1 MMNRKEIT
9 PMKKRLLS
17 ILLVICFC
25 VTMLSFTGCGKKSAN
40 NLAAD
45 GKYKGQELNVFLWPE
60 YIPDSVISDFESK
73 YGCKVNVSTYSSNE
87 EMLSKFQ
94 NSAEGTYDIVDPSD
108 YMVEHMIKKGMLAKL
123 DRNVITNF
131 SNLDEQYLGQF
142 YDKNNEYSVPFAP
155 GEIAIGYDKSAVKGE
170 VTGFDTLFDPS
181 YKSSIIVL
189 DDPKIVIGMVNQSL
203 GYSLN
208 ETDKKKLE
216 KTNEK
221 LQKFKSNVYS
231 LKFEGTQ
238 EMLLSGECSLG
249 YIFNGNIALAQ
260 MESDNIG
267 VCFPKTG
274 SYKWIDNLCIPANS
288 KKQELAN
295 EFINYILDADVD
307 CKIRTEIPSTSPN
320 KAGWDKVDDKLRNT
334 ALSIPE
340 ESWKNSEYAANLDEA
355 TNKIYNNMYAEF
367 TK

>member
-1 MMNRKEIT
+1 
-9 PMKKRLLS
+9 MKKKILS
-17 ILLVICFC
+17 VILAATLCIS
-25 VTMLSFTGCGKKSAN
+25 MLSFTGCGKKSSKG
-40 NLAAD
+40 LAAG
-45 GKYKGQELNVFLWPE
+45 GKYKGQELNCFLWPE
-60 YIPDSVISDFESK
+60 YIPDSVISDFEGK

-94 NSAEGTYDIVDPSD
+94 NSAAGTYDIVNPSD
-108 YMVEHMIKKGMLAKL
+108 YMVEYMIKQKLLAKL
-123 DRNVITNF
+123 DKDKLTNYK
-131 SNLDEQYLGQF
+131 NLDEQYLGQF

-155 GEIAIGYDKSAVKGE
+155 GEIAIGYVKDEVKEDVKG
-170 VTGFDTLFDPS
+170 FDILFKPE

-221 LQKFKSNVYS
+221 LQKFKENVYS

-238 EMLLSGECSLG
+238 EMLLSGECKLG

-260 MESDNIG
+260 MEDDNIG
-267 VCFPKTG
+267 VCFPETG

-320 KAGWDKVDDKLRNT
+320 KAGWEKVDESLRDT

-340 ESWKNSEYAANLDEA
+340 ESWNNSEYAANLDEA
-355 TNKIYNNMYAEF
+355 VNKIYNDMYAAF